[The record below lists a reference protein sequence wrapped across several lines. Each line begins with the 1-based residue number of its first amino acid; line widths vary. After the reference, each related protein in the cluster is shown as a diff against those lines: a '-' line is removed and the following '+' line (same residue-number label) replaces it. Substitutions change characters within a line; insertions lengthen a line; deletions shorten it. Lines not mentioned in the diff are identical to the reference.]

1 MLSIFSIV
9 TVLAVN
15 LSLVHAHTVIT
26 YPGWRGNNLH
36 TNGTLPQHDASA
48 LGINY
53 VNGSYTFPYGMQWQ
67 YPCGGMPMSTNRS
80 LWPVN
85 GGAIALQPGW
95 FKGHRYAQFY
105 VNVGIQLPGEV
116 APQNMSFNVVPAFQI
131 TGPSNDE
138 YPQSAFC
145 LPQVPLPAGMTFN
158 VGDNITL
165 QIVELAQHG
174 AAIYNCADVTL
185 VDAVDVPEVNRANC
199 YNSSDLSFQLMYAT
213 ANLTSAS
220 SPPME
225 PSLSP
230 LYVLL
235 PLAITIFAFGI
246 W

>member
-1 MLSIFSIV
+1 
-9 TVLAVN
+9 
-15 LSLVHAHTVIT
+15 
-26 YPGWRGNNLH
+26 
-36 TNGTLPQHDASA
+36 
-48 LGINY
+48 
-53 VNGSYTFPYGMQWQ
+53 
-67 YPCGGMPMSTNRS
+67 
-80 LWPVN
+80 
-85 GGAIALQPGW
+85 
-95 FKGHRYAQFY
+95 
-105 VNVGIQLPGEV
+105 
-116 APQNMSFNVVPAFQI
+116 MSFNVVPAFQI

-174 AAIYNCADVTL
+174 AAIYNVI
-185 VDAVDVPEVNRANC
+185 DAVDVPEVNRANC